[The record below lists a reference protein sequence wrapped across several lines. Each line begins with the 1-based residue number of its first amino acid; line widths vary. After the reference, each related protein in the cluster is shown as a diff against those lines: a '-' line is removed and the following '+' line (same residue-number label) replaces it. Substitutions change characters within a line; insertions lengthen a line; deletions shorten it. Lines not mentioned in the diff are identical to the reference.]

1 MGETRADAVLY
12 RDLTRSYPTIVRGEG
27 VYLWDAEGRRYLDAA
42 GGAAVVTVGH
52 GVREIVDAIAA
63 QAGRVAYTYIAQFSN
78 EPLQALAER
87 VVGMAPPGI
96 AKVYFV
102 SGGS

>member
-1 MGETRADAVLY
+1 MSDAVVSC
-12 RDLTRSYPTIVRGEG
+12 RDLKKTYPTVVRGEG
-27 VYLWDAEGRRYLDAA
+27 VWLWDAEGRRYLDAA
-42 GGAAVVTVGH
+42 GGAAVVTIGH

-87 VVGMAPPGI
+87 VVGLAPAGI

-102 SGGS
+102 SGHQEK